1 MTQKLD
7 RPLVF
12 LDLETTGTDIVSDR
26 IVDVALIRKDPGGM
40 EGVFSSLVDPGMPI
54 PPEAT
59 AVHKISDEMVK
70 GQPTFKELAPK
81 LLAFIGDADLGG
93 FNAAKFDI
101 PMLVAEF
108 KRAGFDFPVK
118 GRRVLDAF
126 TIFQRKEPRNL
137 AAAYKFYCGKTLE
150 GAHRA
155 EADAKASLEIF
166 WAQLDRYPDLPRDFQ
181 ELSDQLNA
189 QDPRY
194 VDAER
199 KFSWRNGQ
207 AVFNFGKHKTVPLE
221 DVAKRHPDYLQWLM
235 GTPQASP
242 ELIQICRDALS
253 GKYPVKK

>member
-1 MTQKLD
+1 MIIKLE
-7 RPLVF
+7 RALVF
-12 LDLETTGTDIVSDR
+12 LDLETTGTDINADR
-26 IVDVALIRKDPGGM
+26 IVDVALVRRDPSGM

-54 PPEAT
+54 PSEAT
-59 AVHKISDEMVK
+59 AVHKISDDMVR

-101 PMLVAEF
+101 PMLAAEF
-108 KRAGFDFPVK
+108 KRAGVEFQTK

-137 AAAYKFYCGKTLE
+137 SAAYKFYCGKELD

-155 EADAKASLEIF
+155 EADAKAALEVF
-166 WAQLDRYPDLPRDFQ
+166 WAQLERYPDLPRDLQ
-181 ELSDQLNA
+181 QLSDQLNA

-207 AVFNFGKHKTVPLE
+207 AVFNFGKHRTLPLE
-221 DVAKRHPDYLQWLM
+221 EVARKEPGYLEWLM
-235 GTPQASP
+235 GTAQATP
-242 ELIQICRDALS
+242 ELIQICRDALQ
-253 GKYPVKK
+253 GKFPVKK